1 MRARMYIRG
10 EYAASCEGDDMYV
23 RMWGYMGGVPEWLCR
38 RHCMWLTAG
47 ERQRHPWMV
56 DTCQGATP
64 CGLHIASVK
73 VCPGDAGIKKLCQF
87 LVGTAHISG
96 CN

>member
-1 MRARMYIRG
+1 
-10 EYAASCEGDDMYV
+10 
-23 RMWGYMGGVPEWLCR
+23 
-38 RHCMWLTAG
+38 MWLTAG
-47 ERQRHPWMV
+47 ERERHPWMG

-64 CGLHIASVK
+64 CGLHISSVE

-96 CN
+96 RYII